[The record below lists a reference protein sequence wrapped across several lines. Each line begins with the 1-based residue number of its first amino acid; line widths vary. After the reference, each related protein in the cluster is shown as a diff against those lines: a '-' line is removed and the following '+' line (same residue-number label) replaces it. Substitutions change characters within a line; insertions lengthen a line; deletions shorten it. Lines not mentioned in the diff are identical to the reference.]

1 MKKEMFAVKKQRFSI
16 RKYAIGAASVLIGS
30 LLCFGGMAFADEQ
43 TAASVSQSETTVL
56 EDNTAAA
63 TASQSTATAVTTSEP
78 LTEAADTNSSANVT
92 NVTNV
97 TDTAD
102 TSDTDVTD
110 NENLEEAALPA
121 QSNTARAADSTN
133 ANQVNQAVRQVK
145 QAADSPQVDIKKQ
158 EQAAKTVKAVTVNK
172 PAAAAPAKQLPNQ
185 GNYVYTKRTPVKNE
199 ARASAPIQ
207 FYANAGDKIFYDRV
221 LNQDG
226 YQWLSYVSYS
236 GTRRYAA
243 INQLSQKTPKT
254 PAKPQPSSAKKIP
267 AQGRYTFSERTNVK
281 NEARAAAPTQFY
293 FNKGDQV
300 NYDRLLENDG
310 YQWLSY
316 ISYSGIRRYA
326 AISKLVQAQPQPQK
340 PADVKVSGKITI
352 QNKTSQGF
360 DVLITDVSDSNGI
373 RAVKVP
379 VWTDKS
385 GQDDIVWYNSVR
397 QADGNYKLAVNIKN
411 HKNERG
417 IYHIHLYYLEPSG
430 RVQGVTSTQTK
441 VEAPSPTAIPSQ
453 GAYTFTHRVNVKNQ
467 AKLSARTEFTFEK
480 GEKINYDRVL
490 EAEKYQW
497 LSYISY
503 SGIRRYVQ
511 LDPISKTK
519 PAVDKVSGKISVEKR
534 SAQGFTVV
542 VTNVSSTKGVTAVK
556 VPVWSTQNGQDD
568 IVWYDAARQSNNSYK
583 VSVAISRH
591 KNNRGE
597 YNIHLYYVQKDGS
610 MAGVAAAKTTVE
622 AQAPAA
628 KSVTYNGSYY
638 SVKGKY
644 DEIVIVNKKYPLSA
658 SYNPGENPK
667 AKAAFVRLRDDM
679 IAKGYNVGKSY
690 SGFRTYN
697 YQKNLYQ
704 NYVNRDGQA
713 AADRYSARPGYSE
726 HQTGL
731 TFDLT
736 DKSGNLLEDASASN
750 WLKNNAHNYGFV
762 VRYQP
767 GKESVTGY
775 MPEAWHIRYIGKEAK
790 EIYQSGLSLEEY
802 YGFEGGGYKTEPTAV
817 KPSIPSQGSY
827 RFTKR
832 SSIKAE
838 PKRSSPEI
846 AYYDAGQT
854 VNYDKVL
861 HSDGLTWISYM
872 AFSGNR
878 RYIAIN

>member
-1 MKKEMFAVKKQRFSI
+1 MKKEMFANKRQQFSI
-16 RKYAIGAASVLIGS
+16 RKYAIGVVSVVIGS

-43 TAASVSQSETTVL
+43 TAISVPSSETTVL
-56 EDNTAAA
+56 EDNTAATTVSPS
-63 TASQSTATAVTTSEP
+63 TASAVTTSEAV
-78 LTEAADTNSSANVT
+78 TEATDTNSSANVT
-92 NVTNV
+92 
-97 TDTAD
+97 D
-102 TSDTDVTD
+102 TSDTAVTD
-110 NENLEEAALPA
+110 KEKLEAPSVTA
-121 QSNTARAADSTN
+121 QSNTARAAAPIN

-145 QAADSPQVDIKKQ
+145 QATVSPQTDMKKQ
-158 EQAAKTVKAVTVNK
+158 EQAVKTAKALNVNRSSAAV
-172 PAAAAPAKQLPNQ
+172 PAKQLPSQ

-199 ARASAPIQ
+199 AKASAPIQ

-236 GTRRYAA
+236 GIRRYAA
-243 INQLSQKTPKT
+243 INQLSQKTPDA
-254 PAKPQPSSAKKIP
+254 PAKTQPSSGKKIP

-316 ISYSGIRRYA
+316 VSYSGIRRYA
-326 AISKLVQAQPQPQK
+326 AISKLVQAKPQAQK
-340 PADVKVSGKITI
+340 PADVKVSGKINI

-360 DVLITDVSDSNGI
+360 DVLITNVSDSNGI
-373 RAVKVP
+373 TAVKVP

-385 GQDDIVWYNSVR
+385 GQDDIIWYSGLR

-441 VEAPSPTAIPSQ
+441 IEAPSPTAIPSQ
-453 GAYTFTHRVNVKNQ
+453 GAYTFTHQVNVKNQ

-490 EAEKYQW
+490 EAENYQW

-511 LDPISKTK
+511 LDPISSAK
-519 PAVDKVSGKISVEKR
+519 PAVDKVSGKLSVEKR

-542 VTNVSSTKGVTAVK
+542 VTNVSSTKGVAAVK

-568 IVWYDAARQSNNSYK
+568 IVWYDAARQPNNSYK

-610 MAGVAAAKTTVE
+610 MVGVAATKTAVE
-622 AQAPAA
+622 AQAPTA

-667 AKAAFVRLRDDM
+667 AKAAFIRLRDDM
-679 IAKGYNVGKSY
+679 IAKGYNVGKAY
-690 SGFRTYN
+690 SGFRTYD

-704 NYVNRDGQA
+704 NYAKRDGQA

-736 DKSGNLLEDASASN
+736 DKSGHLLEDASASK

-762 VRYQP
+762 IRYQP

-802 YGFEGGGYKTEPTAV
+802 YGFEGGGYKTEPTPS

>member
-1 MKKEMFAVKKQRFSI
+1 MKKEMFANKRQRFSI
-16 RKYAIGAASVLIGS
+16 RKYAVGVVSVVIGS
-30 LLCFGGMAFADEQ
+30 LLCFGSMAFADEQ
-43 TAASVSQSETTVL
+43 TATSAPSSKTTVL
-56 EDNTAAA
+56 EDTTAATTVSPS
-63 TASQSTATAVTTSEP
+63 TASAVTTSEP
-78 LTEAADTNSSANVT
+78 VTEASDTNSSANVT
-92 NVTNV
+92 
-97 TDTAD
+97 D
-102 TSDTDVTD
+102 TSDTAVTD
-110 NENLEEAALPA
+110 KGKLEVPSVAA
-121 QSNTARAADSTN
+121 QKNTARAADSINT
-133 ANQVNQAVRQVK
+133 NQVNQAVRQVK
-145 QAADSPQVDIKKQ
+145 QATVSPQTDMKKQ
-158 EQAAKTVKAVTVNK
+158 EQAVKTAKALNVNRSS
-172 PAAAAPAKQLPNQ
+172 AATPEKQLPSQ

-199 ARASAPIQ
+199 AKASAPIQ

-236 GTRRYAA
+236 GIRRYAA
-243 INQLSQKTPKT
+243 INQLSQKTPDA
-254 PAKPQPSSAKKIP
+254 PAKTQPSPGKKIP

-316 ISYSGIRRYA
+316 VSYSGIRRYA
-326 AISKLVQAQPQPQK
+326 AISKLVQAKPQAQK
-340 PADVKVSGKITI
+340 PADVKVSGKINI

-360 DVLITDVSDSNGI
+360 DVLITNVSDSNGI
-373 RAVKVP
+373 TAVKVP

-385 GQDDIVWYNSVR
+385 GQDDIVWYSGLR

-441 VEAPSPTAIPSQ
+441 VEAPNPTAIPSQ
-453 GAYTFTHRVNVKNQ
+453 GAYTFTHQVNVKNQ

-490 EAEKYQW
+490 EAENYQW

-511 LDPISKTK
+511 LDPISSAK
-519 PAVDKVSGKISVEKR
+519 PAVDKVSGKLSVEKR

-542 VTNVSSTKGVTAVK
+542 VTNVSSTKGVAAVK

-597 YNIHLYYVQKDGS
+597 YNIHLYYIQKDGS
-610 MAGVAAAKTTVE
+610 MVGVAATKTTVE
-622 AQAPAA
+622 AQAPTA
-628 KSVTYNGSYY
+628 KSVSYNGSYY

-667 AKAAFVRLRDDM
+667 AKAAFIRLRDDM
-679 IAKGYNVGKSY
+679 IAKGYNVGKAY
-690 SGFRTYN
+690 SGFRTYD

-704 NYVNRDGQA
+704 NYAKRDGQA

-736 DKSGNLLEDASASN
+736 DKSGHLLEDASASN

-762 VRYQP
+762 IRYQP

-802 YGFEGGGYKTEPTAV
+802 YGFEGGGYKTESTPV

>member
-1 MKKEMFAVKKQRFSI
+1 MKKERFAVKRQRFSI
-16 RKYAIGAASVLIGS
+16 RKYAIGVASVLIGS
-30 LLCFGGMAFADEQ
+30 LLFLSGVTFADEQ
-43 TAASVSQSETTVL
+43 TETAVNSPTVETV
-56 EDNTAAA
+56 EDHTAAA
-63 TASQSTATAVTTSEP
+63 ATSQSTAPATVSSEQV
-78 LTEAADTNSSANVT
+78 TEASHTDISSNVAEISDAAPAN
-92 NVTNV
+92 
-97 TDTAD
+97 
-102 TSDTDVTD
+102 
-110 NENLEEAALPA
+110 NEQPQEPVVPDQA
-121 QSNTARAADSTN
+121 STARAADPIN
-133 ANQVNQAVRQVK
+133 ANQVNQAVKQVK
-145 QAADSPQVDIKKQ
+145 QAVVSPQVDIKKQ
-158 EQAAKTVKAVTVNK
+158 EQAAKTVKAVNINK
-172 PAAAAPAKQLPNQ
+172 SSAAAPTKQLPSQ

-199 ARASAPIQ
+199 AKVSAPIQ
-207 FYANAGDKIFYDRV
+207 FYANAGDKIFYDRI

-226 YQWLSYVSYS
+226 YQWLSYISYS

-243 INQLSQKTPKT
+243 INQLTQKVPST
-254 PAKPQPSSAKKIP
+254 PAKSQPSPVKKIP
-267 AQGRYTFSERTNVK
+267 SQGRYTFTVRTNVK
-281 NEARAAAPTQFY
+281 NEARTAAPTQFY

-316 ISYSGIRRYA
+316 VSYSGIRRYA
-326 AISKLVQAQPQPQK
+326 AINKLEQVQPQK
-340 PADVKVSGKITI
+340 PTASKVSGKINI

-373 RAVKVP
+373 TAVKVP

-385 GQDDIVWYNSVR
+385 GQDDIVWYNSVK
-397 QADGNYKLAVNIKN
+397 QANGNYKLAVNIRN

-430 RVQGVTSTQTK
+430 RIQGVTAAKTK
-441 VEAPSPTAIPSQ
+441 VEAPRPTAIPSQ
-453 GAYTFTHRVNVKNQ
+453 GSYTFTHQVNVKNQ

-480 GEKINYDRVL
+480 GEKINYDKVL

-511 LDPISKTK
+511 LDPISPTKTT
-519 PAVDKVSGKISVEKR
+519 ADKVTGKLTIENR
-534 SAQGFTVV
+534 SSQGFNVV
-542 VTNVSSTKGVTAVK
+542 VSNVSSTKGVMAVK
-556 VPVWSTQNGQDD
+556 VSVWTTQNGQDD
-568 IVWYDAARQSNNSYK
+568 IVWYDASHQSNNTYK
-583 VSVAISRH
+583 VSVNIGKH

-597 YNIHLYYVQKDGS
+597 YNIHLYYVQKDGT
-610 MAGVAAAKTTVE
+610 MAGVAATKTTVE
-622 AQAPAA
+622 SPTS

-638 SVKGKY
+638 SIKGKY
-644 DEIVIVNKKYPLSA
+644 DEILIVNKKYPLSA
-658 SYNPGENPK
+658 SYNPGENPT
-667 AKAAFVRLRDDM
+667 AKAAFIRLRDDM
-679 IAKGYNVGKSY
+679 IAQGYNVGKSY
-690 SGFRTYN
+690 SGFRTYD

-704 NYVNRDGQA
+704 SYVNRDGKA

-736 DKSGNLLEDASASN
+736 DKSGNLLEDISASN

-775 MPEAWHIRYIGKEAK
+775 MPEAWHIRYIGEEAK

-802 YGFEGGGYKTEPTAV
+802 YGFEGGGYKAESAAVEPT
-817 KPSIPSQGSY
+817 IPSQGSY

-832 SSIKAE
+832 SSVKAE
-838 PKRSSPEI
+838 PKQSSPEI
-846 AYYDAGQT
+846 AYYNAGQT
-854 VNYDKVL
+854 VNYDKVVN
-861 HSDGLTWISYM
+861 SDGLTWISYV